1 MMKRS
6 VGELASVIS
15 RALIHGSKQSSP
27 SQTWTP
33 ALEQTLYSLGCRESL
48 SPTLVARVI
57 DPCLV
62 HHHSLALGFFNWA
75 SQQPGFSHDSSTYH
89 SILKSLCISRQFNT
103 LDKLFKQV
111 KAQKI
116 RLHPSLYRSVIAS
129 QIIGKK
135 SHLAFSVFSEVPSL
149 ASEIGSQTCNSLLAA
164 LSSEGNYK
172 CAFQVFDE
180 MNRRGVRLNT
190 LGFGVFLWRF
200 CGFNGLEK
208 SLSLLDEVRKID
220 FSGINGSVVAVLV
233 VQGLCSRSRIAE
245 AVSAFDEL
253 RIRECKP
260 DFIAYSVV
268 AEALGNMRNVVDK
281 ELVLK
286 KKRKLGVAPRNNDYK
301 EFIFDLISERLISEA
316 KELGKVIASGK
327 FPMDDDLLNALLGS
341 VSASDPGLAIFFLN
355 FMLGRET
362 EPNLVTVTSL
372 SANLC
377 KHGKIDELL
386 EVFQKLS
393 AINYFTDT
401 QSYNIMVSF
410 LCKAGKVREAYEVL
424 RDMRRKGAV
433 PDIQSYNLLL
443 EACCREDL
451 LRPAKR
457 LWDEMFTNGC
467 PGNLETYNIL
477 IQKCSEEGEIEDAC
491 RLFNDMTEKG
501 VVPEAITY
509 NSVLKGL
516 CQAKN
521 LKMALE
527 IFNRCAMQDP
537 TIARSVLC
545 TFILSLCKE
554 GHLLPAMELLRGQSS
569 DIAFLDSHLIFL
581 KFLADAGEISMA
593 VEHLKWIQGKSPS
606 MYQALSNEILASISS
621 SSKPDPI
628 LKLFQVMQENRLNS
642 TNDLG
647 KEMAY
652 R

>member
-1 MMKRS
+1 MMRRS
-6 VGELASVIS
+6 VGEFASVIS
-15 RALIHGSKQSSP
+15 RALIHASKQR

-33 ALEQTLYSLGCRESL
+33 ALEQTLYRLGCRESL

-57 DPCLV
+57 DPFLV

-89 SILKSLCISRQFNT
+89 SILNSLCITRQFNT

-129 QIIGKK
+129 HIIAKK
-135 SHLAFSVFSEVPSL
+135 SNLAFSIFTEVPSF

-180 MNRRGVRLNT
+180 MNHRGVRLNT

-208 SLSLLDEVRKID
+208 TLSLLDEVRKID
-220 FSGINGSVVAVLV
+220 FSGINGSLLAVLV
-233 VQGLCSRSRIAE
+233 VQGLCSQSRIAE

-260 DFIAYSVV
+260 DFIAYSIV

-281 ELVLK
+281 DLVLK

-301 EFIFDLISERLISEA
+301 EYIFDLISERLISEA
-316 KELGKVIASGK
+316 KDLGKVIASGN
-327 FPMDDDLLNALLGS
+327 FPMDDDLLNALIGS
-341 VSASDPGLAIFFLN
+341 VSAIDPILAIFFLN
-355 FMLGRET
+355 FMLDRERS
-362 EPNLVTVTSL
+362 PNLVTVTSL

-377 KHGKIDELL
+377 KHGKLDELL

-393 AINYFTDT
+393 SRNYFTDT
-401 QSYNIMVSF
+401 HGYNIMVSF

-477 IQKCSEEGEIEDAC
+477 IQKCSEESEIEDAC
-491 RLFNDMTEKG
+491 RLFHDMIEKG
-501 VVPEAITY
+501 VVPDAITY
-509 NSVLKGL
+509 TSVLKGL
-516 CQAKN
+516 CQAKD
-521 LKMALE
+521 LKMSLE
-527 IFNRCAMQDP
+527 VFSKCATQDQ
-537 TIARSVLC
+537 TLARSVLC

-554 GHLLPAMELLRGQSS
+554 GYLVPAMELLRDQST
-569 DIAFLDSHLIFL
+569 DTAFLDSHLNFL
-581 KFLADAGEISMA
+581 NFLADAEEISLA
-593 VEHLKWIQGKSPS
+593 VEYLKWIQGKSPL
-606 MYQALSNEILASISS
+606 MHQALSNEILASISS

-628 LKLFQVMQENRLNS
+628 FKLFQVMQENRLTC
-642 TNDLG
+642 TNELG

>member
-6 VGELASVIS
+6 VGEFASVIS
-15 RALIHGSKQSSP
+15 GALIDASKQSTRT
-27 SQTWTP
+27 QTWTP
-33 ALEQTLYSLGCRESL
+33 ALEQTLHHLRCRESL
-48 SPTLVARVI
+48 SPTLVAKVI
-57 DPCLV
+57 DPFLV
-62 HHHSLALGFFNWA
+62 NHHSLALGFFNWA

-89 SILKSLCISRQFNT
+89 SILKTLCITRQFNT

-135 SHLAFSVFSEVPSL
+135 SNLAFSIFSEVPSL

-180 MNRRGVRLNT
+180 MNHRGVRLNT
-190 LGFGVFLWRF
+190 LGFGVFLWRL
-200 CGFNGLEK
+200 CSFNGLEK
-208 SLSLLDEVRKID
+208 SLGLLDEVRKID
-220 FSGINGSVVAVLV
+220 FSGINGSVLAVLV
-233 VQGLCSRSRIAE
+233 VHGLCSGSRIAE

-260 DFIAYSVV
+260 DFIAYRVV
-268 AEALGNMRNVVDK
+268 AEALGNMRSVVDK
-281 ELVLK
+281 DLVLK

-301 EFIFDLISERLISEA
+301 EFIFDLISEKLIIEA
-316 KELGKVIASGK
+316 KDLGKVIACGN
-327 FPMDDDLLNALLGS
+327 FPMDDDLLHALIGS
-341 VSASDPGLAIFFLN
+341 VSVIDPELAIFFLN
-355 FMLGRET
+355 FMLGKEMV
-362 EPNLVTVTSL
+362 PDLVAVTSL

-386 EVFQKLS
+386 EVFQNLS
-393 AINYFTDT
+393 SRNYFSHTH
-401 QSYNIMVSF
+401 SYNIMVSF

-424 RDMRRKGAV
+424 RDMRRKGAI

-443 EACCREDL
+443 EACCQEDL

-477 IQKCSEEGEIEDAC
+477 IQKCSEEGEIEDAY
-491 RLFNDMTEKG
+491 RLFHDMIEKG
-501 VVPEAITY
+501 VVPDAITY
-509 NSVLKGL
+509 ISVLKGL
-516 CQAKN
+516 CQAKD
-521 LKMALE
+521 LKMSLE
-527 IFNRCAMQDP
+527 VFDKCAMQNP
-537 TIARSVLC
+537 TLARSVLR

-554 GHLLPAMELLRGQSS
+554 GYLVPAMELLRDQST
-569 DIAFLDSHLIFL
+569 DIAILDSHLILL
-581 KFLADAGEISMA
+581 KFLADAEAISLA
-593 VEHLKWIQGKSPS
+593 VEHLKWIQGKSP
-606 MYQALSNEILASISS
+606 MMHQALSNEILASISS

-628 LKLFQVMQENRLNS
+628 LKLFQLMQENRLNI

>member
-6 VGELASVIS
+6 VGEFASVLS
-15 RALIHGSKQSSP
+15 RALIKASKQSSRT
-27 SQTWTP
+27 QKWTP
-33 ALEQTLYSLGCRESL
+33 SLEQTLYRLGCRESL

-57 DPCLV
+57 DPFLV

-75 SQQPGFSHDSSTYH
+75 SQRPGFSHDSSTYH
-89 SILKSLCISRQFNT
+89 SILKTLCITRQFNT

-111 KAQKI
+111 KAHKI

-135 SHLAFSVFSEVPSL
+135 YSSAFSIFSEVPSL

-172 CAFQVFDE
+172 CAYQVFDE
-180 MNRRGVRLNT
+180 MNHRGVRLNT
-190 LGFGVFLWRF
+190 VGFGVFLWRY
-200 CGFNGLEK
+200 CSLNGLDK
-208 SLSLLDEVRKID
+208 ILSLLDEVRKID

-233 VQGLCSRSRIAE
+233 VHGLCSGSRIAE
-245 AVSAFDEL
+245 AVSSFDEL
-253 RIRECKP
+253 RVRECKP
-260 DFIAYSVV
+260 DFIAYSIV

-316 KELGKVIASGK
+316 KDLGKVIASGN
-327 FPMDDDLLNALLGS
+327 FPMDDDLLNALIGS
-341 VSASDPGLAIFFLN
+341 VSAIDPGLAIFFLN
-355 FMLGRET
+355 FMLDRERS
-362 EPNLVTVTSL
+362 PSLVTVTSL

-386 EVFQKLS
+386 EVFHKLS
-393 AINYFTDT
+393 SINYFTDT
-401 QSYNIMVSF
+401 QSYNIKVSF

-424 RDMRRKGAV
+424 CDMRRKGAI

-467 PGNLETYNIL
+467 PGNVETYNIL
-477 IQKCSEEGEIEDAC
+477 IQKSSEEGEIEDAC
-491 RLFNDMTEKG
+491 RLFHDMIEKG
-501 VVPEAITY
+501 VVPDAITY
-509 NSVLKGL
+509 TSVLKGL
-516 CQAKN
+516 CLAKD
-521 LKMALE
+521 LKMSLE
-527 IFNRCAMQDP
+527 VFDKCVMQDP
-537 TIARSVLC
+537 MLARSILC

-554 GHLLPAMELLRGQSS
+554 GNLVPAMELLRSQST
-569 DIAFLDSHLIFL
+569 DIAFLESHLIFL
-581 KFLADAGEISMA
+581 KFLADAGEISLA
-593 VEHLKWIQGKSPS
+593 VEHVKWIQGKSPL
-606 MYQALSNEILASISS
+606 MHQALSNEILASISS

-628 LKLFQVMQENRLNS
+628 LKLFQVMQENRLNI